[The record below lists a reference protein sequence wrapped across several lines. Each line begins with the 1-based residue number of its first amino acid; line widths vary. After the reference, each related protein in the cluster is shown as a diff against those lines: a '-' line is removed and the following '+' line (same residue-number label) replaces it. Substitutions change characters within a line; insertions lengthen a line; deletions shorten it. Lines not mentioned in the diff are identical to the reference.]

1 MTFTSGYG
9 RASIHR
15 KHLCPFQSRLRNR
28 FVVDRDFFTSS
39 LLFLLFFLLS
49 LSPSFYFF
57 FSLSSRYADRPVN
70 EESNLATSDEKSETR
85 KTAVAQRACPSDL
98 GWPRSKREH
107 NVAVNVDAG
116 ALDGAAASGREGNG
130 WRILTIIFHPDPD
143 PIPLIF
149 PVARPRGG
157 GRNDYARIGRV
168 PLRLPRM
175 APTETV
181 STVMTLISS
190 TDLT

>member
-1 MTFTSGYG
+1 MSIPVSIAQSLRRRSRFLYFF
-9 RASIHR
+9 ASFS
-15 KHLCPFQSRLRNR
+15 PFFPPLPLS
-28 FVVDRDFFTSS
+28 
-39 LLFLLFFLLS
+39 FLL
-49 LSPSFYFF
+49 FF

-116 ALDGAAASGREGNG
+116 ALDGAAATGREGNG

>member
-1 MTFTSGYG
+1 M
-9 RASIHR
+9 
-15 KHLCPFQSRLRNR
+15 
-28 FVVDRDFFTSS
+28 
-39 LLFLLFFLLS
+39 
-49 LSPSFYFF
+49 
-57 FSLSSRYADRPVN
+57 
-70 EESNLATSDEKSETR
+70 ATSDEKSETR

-181 STVMTLISS
+181 STVMTLISCM
-190 TDLT
+190 DLT

>member
-1 MTFTSGYG
+1 MSIPVSIAQSLRRRSRFLYFF
-9 RASIHR
+9 ASFS
-15 KHLCPFQSRLRNR
+15 PFFPPLPLS
-28 FVVDRDFFTSS
+28 
-39 LLFLLFFLLS
+39 FLL
-49 LSPSFYFF
+49 FF

-107 NVAVNVDAG
+107 NVAVNVERRCARR
-116 ALDGAAASGREGNG
+116 SRCREGNG

-181 STVMTLISS
+181 STVMTLISC